1 MFKEVDTHNELSFIV
16 DAQVLMAKETE
27 NLVLDKDIVTKGVNH
42 LYNTP
47 ALGRYYIYYNS
58 KNEPL
63 ACLLT
68 TFEWS
73 DWRNATCLWIQ
84 SVYVLPENRGK
95 GIFKEM
101 YAHLKSQVEESSEY
115 SGLRLYVDKSN
126 KKAQSVYDAVGMSKE
141 HYELYEWLK

>member
-1 MFKEVDTHNELSFIV
+1 MFKKVDNIEELSFII

-27 NLVLDKDIVTKGVNH
+27 NLDLDKDVVRMGVHH
-42 LYNTP
+42 LFKTP
-47 ALGRYYIYYNS
+47 ALGCYYIYYSRDN
-58 KNEPL
+58 NAL

-68 TFEWS
+68 TYEWS

-84 SVYVLPENRGK
+84 SVYVLPEYRGK

-101 YAHLKSQVEESSEY
+101 YAHLKELVANSNEY

-126 KKAQSVYDAVGMSKE
+126 KKAQSVYDSVGMTKE